1 MSTDVRDDIACLP
14 YSSGTTGLPKG
25 VMLSHANLVANVLQF
40 NSATPWWTESDTFLA
55 VLPFYHVYG
64 LNVIL
69 NCSLARGATV
79 VTMPR
84 FDLEQFLG
92 IVQTYKI
99 TAAYLVP
106 PIVLLLA
113 RHAVVDAYDLSA
125 LRYLTVGAAP
135 VSADVLRTTATRIG
149 CMLIQG
155 YGMTELCGV
164 SHVTTDDPDEMV
176 TGTVGWLLPNTACK
190 VVDVTSGSELGP
202 GQSGEICI
210 RGPQIMRGYLNRPEA
225 TRAMIS
231 ADGWLRTGDI
241 GYLDAQGRCY
251 VVDRIKELI
260 KYNAYQ
266 VAPAELEAVLISH
279 PAVAEAAV
287 IGVPNATTGEIPKA
301 FVVCRAEV
309 SAEAL
314 MAYIAERVAPY
325 KKVRAVAFVDEIPKS
340 ASGKLLRRVL
350 IARERER
357 MAEVAALDES
367 TPKAELRG

>member
-1 MSTDVRDDIACLP
+1 
-14 YSSGTTGLPKG
+14 
-25 VMLSHANLVANVLQF
+25 
-40 NSATPWWTESDTFLA
+40 
-55 VLPFYHVYG
+55 
-64 LNVIL
+64 
-69 NCSLARGATV
+69 
-79 VTMPR
+79 MPR
-84 FDLEQFLG
+84 FDLEQLLG

-113 RHAVVDAYDLSA
+113 RHAVVDAYNLSA

-149 CMLIQG
+149 CKLIQG